1 MVGTPDV
8 HPPRR
13 GEVSMLGMRFRG
25 RAATVA
31 LAVGVAAWTVPTLAE
46 DAKIGVLFGVT
57 GPVANF
63 VPPLLDSVKLA
74 VDQVNAQGGILGG
87 GTLSFAVA
95 DSQGSP
101 QGAIDGATKLVNVEG
116 VAAIVGALTSGA
128 TIAGAQ
134 SVAVPAGV
142 AMVSPT
148 ATAPSITDLDD
159 KDLLFR
165 LVPSDA
171 YQGLIL
177 AKLVLDQGLSRVA
190 LSYANND
197 YAVGIAG
204 TFRDNYVRL
213 GGTLT
218 GDQVHEEKKASY
230 RSELATLAQGDP
242 QALVLIAYAGDS
254 GITIVRQ
261 ALENGFFSRFVGTDG
276 LRDNLLIEQI
286 GADNL
291 KDTFFTSPSS
301 PPGTSAGEKF
311 KAAYMA
317 AFGDPAGKLF
327 AEQVYDAAFV
337 TALAI
342 EQAGSTDRTAIRDAL
357 RKVANAP
364 GDVIEPGEWEKAV
377 ALIKAGTDINYEGT
391 SGSIEFDAKGDVPG
405 VIGHFVIEGG
415 AYKEVGIVTP

>member
-1 MVGTPDV
+1 MVDALLARRLAMAALVLPLGGAAAAADDV
-8 HPPRR
+8 K
-13 GEVSMLGMRFRG
+13 L
-25 RAATVA
+25 
-31 LAVGVAAWTVPTLAE
+31 
-46 DAKIGVLFGVT
+46 GVLFEVT
-57 GPVANF
+57 GPIANF

-87 GTLSFAVA
+87 GTLSFVVA
-95 DSQGSP
+95 DSQGTP

-116 VAAIVGALTSGA
+116 VPAIVGALTSGG
-128 TIAGAQ
+128 TIAAAQ

-142 AMVSPT
+142 TMLSPT
-148 ATAPSITDLDD
+148 ATAPSITDMDD

-171 YQGLIL
+171 YQGLVL
-177 AKLVLDQGLSRVA
+177 ARLVLDQGLDRVA
-190 LSYANND
+190 LTYANND

-204 TFRDNYVRL
+204 TFRDSYLRL

-218 GDQVHEEKKASY
+218 ADQVHEEKKASY

-291 KDTFFTSPSS
+291 KGTFFTSPSS
-301 PPGTSAGEKF
+301 PPGTAAGERF
-311 KAAYMA
+311 EAAYKA

-327 AEQVYDAAFV
+327 VQQVYDAAFLM
-337 TALAI
+337 ALAI
-342 EQAGSTDRTAIRDAL
+342 EQAGSTDRAAVHDAL

-364 GDVIEPGEWEKAV
+364 GEVILPGEWEKAA
-377 ALIKAGTDINYEGT
+377 ALIKAGTDIDYQGV
-391 SGSIEFDAKGDVPG
+391 SGPIELDAKGDVPG

-415 AYKEVGIVTP
+415 AYKELGLVTP